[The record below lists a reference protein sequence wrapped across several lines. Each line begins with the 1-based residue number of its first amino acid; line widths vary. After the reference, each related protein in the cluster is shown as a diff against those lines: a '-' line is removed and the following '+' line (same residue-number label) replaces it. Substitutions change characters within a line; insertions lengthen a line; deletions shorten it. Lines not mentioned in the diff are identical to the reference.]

1 MNRFF
6 TAVSHIADK
15 FGYETRMNPQNMWP
29 LEIYNGR
36 SHLFSLNKVGGIVLE
51 NGFYN
56 NQKARE
62 MLTKI
67 YDLKDSMQSD
77 SEMSESDG
85 FSMTL

>member
-1 MNRFF
+1 MNHFLME
-6 TAVSHIADK
+6 VSHIANR
-15 FGYETRMNPQNMWP
+15 FGYEARMNPQNMWP

-62 MLTKI
+62 MLSQI
-67 YDLKDSMQSD
+67 YDLKDSMQYD
-77 SEMSESDG
+77 SEMSESYG